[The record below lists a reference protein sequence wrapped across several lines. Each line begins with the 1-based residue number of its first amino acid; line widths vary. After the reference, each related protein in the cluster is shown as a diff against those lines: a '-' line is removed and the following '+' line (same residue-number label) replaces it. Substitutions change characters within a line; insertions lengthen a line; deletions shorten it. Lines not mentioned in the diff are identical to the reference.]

1 MVCRIYPSEEDLR
14 RAYRQF
20 PIDPKDYDL
29 LGFRYQA
36 KFYFDTRCPF
46 RLRSSAMICQRT
58 TKAAVHIFTEQ
69 GFLADVYLDDFY
81 GAEYPSLAVSAFS
94 QLGQLF
100 HQLGLDSDPDKYS
113 PPSTSMIC
121 LGILD
126 GTVALTLEFPTTRLT
141 DLQAEL
147 RTRQAAPFFTKEQ
160 LQSLLGKLSFVTACV
175 KPGRIFMIR
184 LLNSLRE
191 YKRPAGHL
199 ILFPLLCSWT
209 FSGGLIFFHS
219 FIVFLLLS
227 IPSGILR
234 V

>member
-1 MVCRIYPSEEDLR
+1 MFTLMTFTAPNIRPL
-14 RAYRQF
+14 
-20 PIDPKDYDL
+20 
-29 LGFRYQA
+29 
-36 KFYFDTRCPF
+36 PF
-46 RLRSSAMICQRT
+46 RHFLNSARYSINFVWILLLTRIQRLR
-58 TKAAVHIFTEQ
+58 
-69 GFLADVYLDDFY
+69 
-81 GAEYPSLAVSAFS
+81 P
-94 QLGQLF
+94 
-100 HQLGLDSDPDKYS
+100 
-113 PPSTSMIC
+113 

-147 RTRQAAPFFTKEQ
+147 RTWQAAPFFTKEQ
-160 LQSLLGKLSFVTACV
+160 LQSLLRKLSFVTACV

-199 ILFPLLCSWT
+199 ILFPLLCSWI
-209 FSGGLIFFHS
+209 FSGALIFFHG